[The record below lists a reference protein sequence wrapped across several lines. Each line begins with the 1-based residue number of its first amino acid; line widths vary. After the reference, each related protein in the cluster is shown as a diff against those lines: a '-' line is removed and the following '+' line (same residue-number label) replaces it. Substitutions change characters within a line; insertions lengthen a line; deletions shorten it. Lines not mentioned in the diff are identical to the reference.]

1 MLNQIEQNGEYGMA
15 DEAVAPKRVQPRL
28 ASAIMLLR
36 DRDAGQGIEVFM
48 VRRVI
53 LRDFF
58 PDAYAFPGG
67 PCFAP
72 DKTAAQDEEEFL
84 PPPPPGPLHPQL
96 LPPPPPAR
104 TRP

>member
-48 VRRVI
+48 VRRG
-53 LRDFF
+53 LPRDFL
-58 PDAYAFPGG
+58 PGVYG
-67 PCFAP
+67 FSGGSVLSDDKAAGQRQKVCVPLAAGGGGAP
-72 DKTAAQDEEEFL
+72 EVVW
-84 PPPPPGPLHPQL
+84 
-96 LPPPPPAR
+96 PAVGLWGGA
-104 TRP
+104 